1 MAVSVDIFVAV
12 AVAVTLTL
20 TMAVTVGFFAFG
32 ATIHTRQEAEWS
44 PIFRILHI
52 TNHMIFEK

>member
-1 MAVSVDIFVAV
+1 MAVYVDVFVAV
-12 AVAVTLTL
+12 AVAVALTL
-20 TMAVTVGFFAFG
+20 AVAVTVGFIGFG

-52 TNHMIFEK
+52 TNHKMVEK